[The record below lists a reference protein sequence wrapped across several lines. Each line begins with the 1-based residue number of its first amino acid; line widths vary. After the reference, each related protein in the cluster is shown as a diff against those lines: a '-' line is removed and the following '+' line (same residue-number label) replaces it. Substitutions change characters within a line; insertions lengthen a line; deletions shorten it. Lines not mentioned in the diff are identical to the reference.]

1 MGIEKLDVLNREKFI
16 EEVVTLAEV
25 TSENKQI
32 CCFSINGRW
41 GCGKTYVLDKIEKDL
56 K

>member
-32 CCFSINGRW
+32 CCFSIVSAKYSRG
-41 GCGKTYVLDKIEKDL
+41 
-56 K
+56 